1 MSRALLLV
9 GHGSHLNADSS
20 APVYAHAKALRERG
34 LFDEVLTAFW
44 KEEPSLSRALDGC
57 VPDDVTVVPVFM
69 SAGYFTNEVI
79 PREMGLSGPIS
90 CVRGK
95 QVRYTA
101 PVGSHPALASVI
113 VQRAIEAGATPG
125 DALAVLGHGTERN
138 RQSQANIYQQTE
150 NVRVLGGFAEVVT
163 VFMDQSPGMNDV
175 FALTSAPD
183 VVVVPVFIAD
193 GWHAGQTI
201 PEELG
206 ALASSNRSL
215 RYAAA
220 VGTQDVLDLL
230 HALTEADAAAT
241 GPAAWSDW
249 KKSLVDDL
257 VARTR
262 EVLAGRPRPDDPRT
276 TGAQRMLSEAVR
288 ATSAEGVTV
297 ILDDAESAPVTTVT
311 VAAPDRTGLLSTV
324 AGVLSLHRLQ
334 VRAAQIDTVTAGDGS
349 RRAVQVWT
357 VTPAYG
363 DPPPVER
370 LREDLS
376 RAITGAL
383 DVAARLDARS
393 QAYPAP
399 AGTAAPTVTVV
410 AGASERAT
418 VLEVRAHD
426 APALLH
432 RVTRAI
438 AAADVTITAARVA
451 TLGSEVV
458 DVFYLVDRDG
468 IALSETRAATVSVT
482 VLAELSA
489 G

>member
-150 NVRVLGGFAEVVT
+150 NVRALGGFAEVVT
-163 VFMDQSPGMNDV
+163 VFLDQAPGMDDV

-206 ALASSNRSL
+206 ALAAGGRQL

-220 VGTQDVLDLL
+220 VGTHPSVADVILEL
-230 HALTEADAAAT
+230 AQEAAA
-241 GPAAWSDW
+241 W
-249 KKSLVDDL
+249 
-257 VARTR
+257 
-262 EVLAGRPRPDDPRT
+262 
-276 TGAQRMLSEAVR
+276 
-288 ATSAEGVTV
+288 
-297 ILDDAESAPVTTVT
+297 
-311 VAAPDRTGLLSTV
+311 
-324 AGVLSLHRLQ
+324 
-334 VRAAQIDTVTAGDGS
+334 
-349 RRAVQVWT
+349 
-357 VTPAYG
+357 
-363 DPPPVER
+363 
-370 LREDLS
+370 
-376 RAITGAL
+376 
-383 DVAARLDARS
+383 
-393 QAYPAP
+393 
-399 AGTAAPTVTVV
+399 
-410 AGASERAT
+410 
-418 VLEVRAHD
+418 
-426 APALLH
+426 
-432 RVTRAI
+432 
-438 AAADVTITAARVA
+438 
-451 TLGSEVV
+451 
-458 DVFYLVDRDG
+458 
-468 IALSETRAATVSVT
+468 
-482 VLAELSA
+482 
-489 G
+489 